1 MRGDNVKELQFLELQ
16 EVDLA
21 EIISYSKLENS
32 PTITI
37 LDDLNS
43 GAFNQVTI
51 CADELK
57 LIFFIIKGTRKI
69 AFVGKS
75 SIALK
80 IAKIL
85 QVKAQVMYY
94 CDLKPRKIFGKIYI
108 PKRESNFVVKAYNEK
123 GQEIKPFIDTDIEN
137 VSCDI
142 LLNYNFRDYKYA
154 MKIRGAGNNR
164 VESLPELGKKRK
176 DFLRNGKI

>member
-1 MRGDNVKELQFLELQ
+1 MKELEFLELQ

-43 GAFNQVTI
+43 GAFNQIVI
-51 CADELK
+51 WANELK
-57 LIFFIIKGTRKI
+57 LIFFIVKGTRKI
-69 AFVGKS
+69 AFIGKS
-75 SIALK
+75 IIALK
-80 IAKIL
+80 IAEIL
-85 QVKAQVMYY
+85 QVKAQKMYY
-94 CDLKPRKIFGKIYI
+94 CDLKPRKIFGKIYV
-108 PKRESNFVVKAYNEK
+108 PKGVHYRVNAYNEK
-123 GQEIKPFIDTDIEN
+123 GQEIKPFIDTQIEN
-137 VSCDI
+137 VNCDM

-164 VESLPELGKKRK
+164 IENFKELGKKRRN
-176 DFLRNGKI
+176 FLINGKI

>member
-1 MRGDNVKELQFLELQ
+1 MKELQFLELQ

-21 EIISYSKLENS
+21 EIINYSKLENS
-32 PTITI
+32 PSITI
-37 LDDLNS
+37 LNDLNS
-43 GAFNQVTI
+43 GAFNQVVI
-51 CADELK
+51 WADELK

-75 SIALK
+75 IIAQK

-85 QVKAQVMYY
+85 QVKVQTMYY
-94 CDLKPRKIFGKIYI
+94 CDLKPRKIFGKIYV
-108 PKRESNFVVKAYNEK
+108 PNRQSNYVVKAYNEK
-123 GQEIKPFIDTDIEN
+123 GQEIEPFIDTNVEN
-137 VSCDI
+137 VSCDM
-142 LLNYNFRDYKYA
+142 LSNYNFRDYKYA

-164 VESLPELGKKRK
+164 FESLPELGKKRK